1 MSESQLPEPQEPK
14 PQFRL
19 NVQVFQIFGLVIIA
33 LALPFTI
40 LILGL
45 LDIRKNTKPNA
56 PVEATETIQT
66 ATESPELRSSLNSI
80 AESRMPAP
88 ILDDGIRRFVYILQN
103 NRNDATM
110 AALKTALENVG
121 AVCLDASSTRIQKF
135 LAHVPIQKAAKFES
149 DLQALE
155 PSEKPNNS
163 VPVISSSSV
172 TYEITIQC
180 D

>member
-1 MSESQLPEPQEPK
+1 MSDSELPEPQEPK
-14 PQFRL
+14 PQFQL

-45 LDIRKNTKPNA
+45 LDIRKNTKPDA
-56 PVEATETIQT
+56 PAKATETIQT
-66 ATESPELRSSLNSI
+66 AAESPELRSSLNSI

-88 ILDDGIRRFVYILQN
+88 VLDDGIRRFVYIPQN
-103 NRNDATM
+103 NRRDATVTG
-110 AALKTALENVG
+110 LKITLENVG
-121 AVCLDASSTRIQKF
+121 AVCLDSTPTHIPKF
-135 LAHVPIQKAAKFES
+135 LAHVPVEKAAKFES

-155 PSEKPNNS
+155 PSKKPNNP
-163 VPVISSSSV
+163 VPVVSQSSV
-172 TYEITIQC
+172 TYEITILR

>member
-1 MSESQLPEPQEPK
+1 MSDSQLPEQQEPK
-14 PQFRL
+14 PRFRL

-56 PVEATETIQT
+56 PVKATETIQT

-88 ILDDGIRRFVYILQN
+88 VLDDGIRRFVYIPQN
-103 NRNDATM
+103 SRNDATV
-110 AALKTALENVG
+110 AALKTALENVA
-121 AVCLDASSTRIQKF
+121 AVCLDESPTHIQKF
-135 LAHVPIQKAAKFES
+135 LAHVPVQKAAKFES
-149 DLQALE
+149 DLHALE
-155 PSEKPNNS
+155 PSEKPSNP
-163 VPVISSSSV
+163 VPDGSQSSV
-172 TYEITIQC
+172 TYEITIQR

>member
-1 MSESQLPEPQEPK
+1 MSDSELPEPQEPK
-14 PQFRL
+14 PQFQL

-45 LDIRKNTKPNA
+45 LDIRKNTKPDA
-56 PVEATETIQT
+56 PAKATETIQT
-66 ATESPELRSSLNSI
+66 AAESPELRSSLNSI

-88 ILDDGIRRFVYILQN
+88 VLDDGIRRFVYIPQN
-103 NRNDATM
+103 NRRDATVT
-110 AALKTALENVG
+110 ALKITLENVG
-121 AVCLDASSTRIQKF
+121 AVCLDATHIQKF
-135 LAHVPIQKAAKFES
+135 LAHVPVEKAAKFES

-155 PSEKPNNS
+155 PSKKPNNP
-163 VPVISSSSV
+163 VPVVSHSSV
-172 TYEITIQC
+172 TYEITILR